1 MTKKP
6 FLQLSLYLLIS
17 IVIAACSNPFQ
28 KFKKQDESGENLS
41 SIIRRGKIV
50 AIVDCN
56 STDYFV
62 YKGVPM
68 GFQFELL
75 QKFADYIGVRVEIK
89 TSHSINAAFTL
100 LNNKQCDIL
109 AKDLGITK
117 QYTSKVAFS
126 FPHSQARQV
135 LVQRKPVD
143 WSKMASAE
151 LDEKLVRN
159 QLKLGGKT
167 VFVPKNSMYKNR
179 LVNLSDEIGDSIN
192 IVEVTKLSSEDL
204 IKLVANGRIDYT
216 VCDENMAYVN
226 QKYFDNIDI
235 QTAVSFPQNKAWA
248 VRKSNKEL
256 LTEINNWLTKYKS
269 THQFQLLYKKY
280 FQNPKACEIVN
291 SQFYSAKK
299 GKISIYDDMI
309 KTESKKIGWDWR
321 LLASMICTESRFRP
335 QARSSSGAMGLMQL
349 KPDAFTHL
357 NLRPSYS
364 PQQNIAAGVQYIKW
378 LDDLFKAEVTDLDE
392 RIKFVLAAYNIG
404 HGHVTDA
411 RKLAEKYGKD
421 PNRWEN
427 QVEYFLL
434 HKTLAQYYKDPL
446 AEHGFCKG
454 YIPCFYV
461 EEIMDRYG
469 YYKEAKL

>member
-1 MTKKP
+1 MT
-6 FLQLSLYLLIS
+6 S
-17 IVIAACSNPFQ
+17 
-28 KFKKQDESGENLS
+28 
-41 SIIRRGKIV
+41 
-50 AIVDCN
+50 
-56 STDYFV
+56 
-62 YKGVPM
+62 
-68 GFQFELL
+68 
-75 QKFADYIGVRVEIK
+75 AD
-89 TSHSINAAFTL
+89 
-100 LNNKQCDIL
+100 
-109 AKDLGITK
+109 
-117 QYTSKVAFS
+117 
-126 FPHSQARQV
+126 
-135 LVQRKPVD
+135 
-143 WSKMASAE
+143 

-192 IVEVTKLSSEDL
+192 IVEVTKLTSEEL

-216 VCDENMAYVN
+216 VCDENAAFVN
-226 QKYFDNIDI
+226 QRYFDNIDI

-248 VRKSNKEL
+248 VRRSNKEL

-280 FQNPKACEIVN
+280 FHNPKACEIVN
-291 SQFYSAKK
+291 SQFYAPKK

-309 KTESKKIGWDWR
+309 KAESQKIGWDWR
-321 LLASMICTESRFRP
+321 LLASLICTESRFRP
-335 QARSSSGAMGLMQL
+335 QARSTSGAMGLMQL
-349 KPDAFTHL
+349 KADAFTHL

-364 PQQNIAAGVQYIKW
+364 PQQNISAGVQYIKW
-378 LDDLFKAEVTDLDE
+378 LDDLFKADVINLDE
-392 RIKFVLAAYNIG
+392 RVKFVLASYNIG

-421 PNRWEN
+421 PNRWDN
-427 QVEYFLL
+427 NVEYFLL